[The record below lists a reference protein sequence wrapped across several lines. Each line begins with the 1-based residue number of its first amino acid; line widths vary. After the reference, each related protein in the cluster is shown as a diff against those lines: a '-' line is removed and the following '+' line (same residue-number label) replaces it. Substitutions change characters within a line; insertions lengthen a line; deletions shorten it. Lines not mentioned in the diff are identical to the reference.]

1 NCSMRNIRNTLQL
14 RHFKPQSCGFPLR
27 LSNEEP
33 SIPLQTWGKLM
44 ATVVAPLVRSRS
56 QSKLVLFLIFGL
68 LTVFVTYMKNAR
80 VFDPTSEVAQHFAPV
95 RWYLL
100 PHAFFGV
107 LAMML
112 GVFQF
117 SDRLRARYLKT
128 HRMLGYI
135 YVVSVFIAAPLAV
148 PMTVRFGPSL
158 VAASV
163 MQSFGW
169 MLTTAIA
176 LYCVR
181 QGNVAQ
187 HRRWMIRS
195 YPFAMVFTVTRM
207 IIPIPAVH
215 RLGVAGIETVVW
227 TVIALA
233 AILPNILLDW
243 RAITARPVSRPV
255 AAD

>member
-1 NCSMRNIRNTLQL
+1 
-14 RHFKPQSCGFPLR
+14 
-27 LSNEEP
+27 
-33 SIPLQTWGKLM
+33 M
-44 ATVVAPLVRSRS
+44 ATVVAPAVRSRS

-80 VFDPTSEVAQHFAPV
+80 VFDPTSEIAQHFAPI

-128 HRMLGYI
+128 HRTLGYV

-148 PMTVRFGPSL
+148 PMTVRLGPSL
-158 VAASV
+158 VAASSV
-163 MQSFGW
+163 QSFGW

-181 QGNVAQ
+181 HRNVAQ

-243 RAITARPVSRPV
+243 SAITARPVVKAV
-255 AAD
+255 ATD

>member
-1 NCSMRNIRNTLQL
+1 
-14 RHFKPQSCGFPLR
+14 
-27 LSNEEP
+27 
-33 SIPLQTWGKLM
+33 M
-44 ATVVAPLVRSRS
+44 ATVVAPAVRSRS

-80 VFDPTSEVAQHFAPV
+80 VFDPTSEVAQHFAPI

-128 HRMLGYI
+128 HRTLGYV

-148 PMTVRFGPSL
+148 PMTVRLGPSL
-158 VAASV
+158 VAASSV
-163 MQSFGW
+163 QSFGW

-181 QGNVAQ
+181 HRNVAQ

-243 RAITARPVSRPV
+243 RAITARPIVKAV
-255 AAD
+255 ATD

>member
-1 NCSMRNIRNTLQL
+1 
-14 RHFKPQSCGFPLR
+14 
-27 LSNEEP
+27 
-33 SIPLQTWGKLM
+33 M
-44 ATVVAPLVRSRS
+44 ATVVAPAVRSRS

-117 SDRLRARYLKT
+117 SNRLRGRYLET
-128 HRMLGYI
+128 HRTLGYV

-148 PMTVRFGPSL
+148 PMTVRLGPSL
-158 VAASV
+158 VAASSV
-163 MQSFGW
+163 QSFGW

-181 QGNVAQ
+181 HRNVAQ

-243 RAITARPVSRPV
+243 RAITARPVVKAV
-255 AAD
+255 ATD

>member
-1 NCSMRNIRNTLQL
+1 MS
-14 RHFKPQSCGFPLR
+14 
-27 LSNEEP
+27 
-33 SIPLQTWGKLM
+33 
-44 ATVVAPLVRSRS
+44 TVLVPVRRARSRS
-56 QSKLVLFLIFGL
+56 KMVFFVIFGL
-68 LTVFVTYMKNAR
+68 LTVFVTYMKNAGI
-80 VFDPTSEVAQHFAPV
+80 FNSTSEIAQHFAPV
-95 RWYLL
+95 KWYLV

-107 LAMML
+107 LAMLL

-117 SDRLRARYLKT
+117 SNRLRARYLKT
-128 HRMLGYI
+128 HRTLGYL

-148 PMTVRFGPSL
+148 PMTMRYGPSL
-158 VAASV
+158 VAASS

-181 QGNVAQ
+181 HGNITQ

-195 YPFAMVFTVTRM
+195 YPFAMVFTVSRM
-207 IIPIPAVH
+207 IIPIPPVF

-227 TVIALA
+227 TTIALA
-233 AILPNILLDW
+233 AILPNIFLDW
-243 RAITARPVSRPV
+243 RAIAPPPVPKAV

>member
-1 NCSMRNIRNTLQL
+1 
-14 RHFKPQSCGFPLR
+14 
-27 LSNEEP
+27 
-33 SIPLQTWGKLM
+33 M
-44 ATVVAPLVRSRS
+44 ATFVAPAVRSRS

-128 HRMLGYI
+128 HRTLGYV

-148 PMTVRFGPSL
+148 PMTVRLGPSL
-158 VAASV
+158 VAASSV
-163 MQSFGW
+163 QSFGW

-181 QGNVAQ
+181 HRNVAQ

-243 RAITARPVSRPV
+243 SAITARPVVKAV
-255 AAD
+255 ATD

>member
-1 NCSMRNIRNTLQL
+1 
-14 RHFKPQSCGFPLR
+14 
-27 LSNEEP
+27 
-33 SIPLQTWGKLM
+33 M
-44 ATVVAPLVRSRS
+44 ATFVAPAVRSRS

-128 HRMLGYI
+128 HRTLGYV

-148 PMTVRFGPSL
+148 PMTVRLGPSL
-158 VAASV
+158 VAASSV
-163 MQSFGW
+163 QSFGW

-181 QGNVAQ
+181 HRNVAQ

-243 RAITARPVSRPV
+243 RAITARPIVKAV
-255 AAD
+255 ATD

>member
-1 NCSMRNIRNTLQL
+1 
-14 RHFKPQSCGFPLR
+14 
-27 LSNEEP
+27 
-33 SIPLQTWGKLM
+33 M
-44 ATVVAPLVRSRS
+44 ATVVAPAVRSRS

-128 HRMLGYI
+128 HRTLGYV

-148 PMTVRFGPSL
+148 PMTVRLGPSL
-158 VAASV
+158 VAASSV
-163 MQSFGW
+163 QSFGW

-181 QGNVAQ
+181 HRNVAQ

-195 YPFAMVFTVTRM
+195 YPFAMVFTVSRM
-207 IIPIPAVH
+207 IIPIPPVF

-227 TVIALA
+227 TTIALA
-233 AILPNILLDW
+233 AILPNIFLDW
-243 RAITARPVSRPV
+243 RAIAPPPVPKAV

>member
-1 NCSMRNIRNTLQL
+1 
-14 RHFKPQSCGFPLR
+14 
-27 LSNEEP
+27 
-33 SIPLQTWGKLM
+33 M
-44 ATVVAPLVRSRS
+44 ATVVAPAVRSRS
-56 QSKLVLFLIFGL
+56 QSKLVLFLIFSL

-80 VFDPTSEVAQHFAPV
+80 VFDPTSEVAQHFAPI

-128 HRMLGYI
+128 HRTLGYV

-148 PMTVRFGPSL
+148 PMTVRLGPSL
-158 VAASV
+158 VAASSV
-163 MQSFGW
+163 QSFGW

-181 QGNVAQ
+181 HRNVAQ

-243 RAITARPVSRPV
+243 RAITARPIVKAV
-255 AAD
+255 ATD

>member
-1 NCSMRNIRNTLQL
+1 
-14 RHFKPQSCGFPLR
+14 
-27 LSNEEP
+27 
-33 SIPLQTWGKLM
+33 M

-80 VFDPTSEVAQHFAPV
+80 VFDPTSEIAQHFAPV

-107 LAMML
+107 LAMIL

-128 HRMLGYI
+128 HRTLGYV

-148 PMTVRFGPSL
+148 PMTVRLGPSL
-158 VAASV
+158 VAASSV
-163 MQSFGW
+163 QSFGW

-181 QGNVAQ
+181 HRNVAQ

-243 RAITARPVSRPV
+243 RAITARPIVKAV
-255 AAD
+255 ATD

>member
-1 NCSMRNIRNTLQL
+1 
-14 RHFKPQSCGFPLR
+14 
-27 LSNEEP
+27 
-33 SIPLQTWGKLM
+33 M

-128 HRMLGYI
+128 HRTLGYV

-148 PMTVRFGPSL
+148 PMTVRLGPSL
-158 VAASV
+158 VAASSV
-163 MQSFGW
+163 QSFGW

-181 QGNVAQ
+181 HRNVAQ

-243 RAITARPVSRPV
+243 RAITARPIVKAV

>member
-1 NCSMRNIRNTLQL
+1 M
-14 RHFKPQSCGFPLR
+14 
-27 LSNEEP
+27 
-33 SIPLQTWGKLM
+33 
-44 ATVVAPLVRSRS
+44 
-56 QSKLVLFLIFGL
+56 L
-68 LTVFVTYMKNAR
+68 LGA
-80 VFDPTSEVAQHFAPV
+80 
-95 RWYLL
+95 
-100 PHAFFGV
+100 
-107 LAMML
+107 
-112 GVFQF
+112 FQF
-117 SDRLRARYLKT
+117 SNRLRARYLTT
-128 HRMLGYI
+128 HRTLGYI

-148 PMTVRFGPSL
+148 PMTFRFGPSL
-158 VAASV
+158 VAASS

-181 QGNVAQ
+181 HGNVTQ

-207 IIPIPAVH
+207 IIPIPAIF

-233 AILPNILLDW
+233 AILPNVFLDW
-243 RAITARPVSRPV
+243 RAIAVRPVPRPV

>member
-1 NCSMRNIRNTLQL
+1 
-14 RHFKPQSCGFPLR
+14 
-27 LSNEEP
+27 
-33 SIPLQTWGKLM
+33 M
-44 ATVVAPLVRSRS
+44 ATAVAPVRRSRS
-56 QSKLVLFLIFGL
+56 QYKLGFFILFGL
-68 LTVFVTYMKNAR
+68 LTIFVTYMKNAR
-80 VFDPTSEVAQHFAPV
+80 IFDPTSEIAQHFAPV
-95 RWYLL
+95 KWYLV
-100 PHAFFGV
+100 PHAFFGA
-107 LAMML
+107 LAMLL

-117 SDRLRARYLKT
+117 SNRLRARYLKT

-207 IIPIPAVH
+207 IIPIPAVF

-233 AILPNILLDW
+233 AILPNLLLDW
-243 RAITARPVSRPV
+243 RAIVARPVPRPV

>member
-1 NCSMRNIRNTLQL
+1 MS
-14 RHFKPQSCGFPLR
+14 
-27 LSNEEP
+27 
-33 SIPLQTWGKLM
+33 
-44 ATVVAPLVRSRS
+44 TVLVPVRRARSRS
-56 QSKLVLFLIFGL
+56 KMVFFVIFGL

-80 VFDPTSEVAQHFAPV
+80 IFDPTSEIAQHFAPV
-95 RWYLL
+95 KWYLV
-100 PHAFFGV
+100 PHAFFGA
-107 LAMML
+107 LAMLL

-117 SDRLRARYLKT
+117 SNRLRARYLKT

-187 HRRWMIRS
+187 PRRWMIRS

-207 IIPIPAVH
+207 IIPIPAVY

-233 AILPNILLDW
+233 AILPNLLLDW
-243 RAITARPVSRPV
+243 REIVARPVSRP
-255 AAD
+255 

>member
-1 NCSMRNIRNTLQL
+1 
-14 RHFKPQSCGFPLR
+14 
-27 LSNEEP
+27 
-33 SIPLQTWGKLM
+33 M
-44 ATVVAPLVRSRS
+44 ATFVAPAVRSRS

-128 HRMLGYI
+128 HRRLGYV

-148 PMTVRFGPSL
+148 PMTVRLGPSL
-158 VAASV
+158 VAASSV
-163 MQSFGW
+163 QSFGW

-181 QGNVAQ
+181 HRNVAQ

-243 RAITARPVSRPV
+243 RAITARPIVKAV
-255 AAD
+255 ATD

>member
-1 NCSMRNIRNTLQL
+1 
-14 RHFKPQSCGFPLR
+14 
-27 LSNEEP
+27 
-33 SIPLQTWGKLM
+33 M
-44 ATVVAPLVRSRS
+44 ATVVAPVRRSRS
-56 QSKLVLFLIFGL
+56 QFKLVFFVIFGL

-80 VFDPTSEVAQHFAPV
+80 ILDPTSEIAQHFAPV
-95 RWYLL
+95 KWYLL
-100 PHAFFGV
+100 PHAFFGA
-107 LAMML
+107 LAIIL

-117 SDRLRARYLKT
+117 SNRLRARFLQT
-128 HRMLGYI
+128 HRRLGYV
-135 YVVSVFIAAPLAV
+135 YAVSVFIAAPLAI
-148 PMTVRFGPSL
+148 PMTMRYGPSL
-158 VAASV
+158 VAASC

-181 QGNVAQ
+181 HGNVTQ

-195 YPFAMVFTVTRM
+195 YPFAMVFTVSRM
-207 IIPIPAVH
+207 IIPIPPIF
-215 RLGVAGIETVVW
+215 RLGVVGIETVVW

-243 RAITARPVSRPV
+243 RAIVVRPLPKPV